1 MEFIKNYK
9 NKIIELII
17 IFTITFLFNLIC
29 NPLTSDEIWNYG
41 FAYNIANG
49 LLPYKDFNLVVTPL
63 FPFIGALFL
72 VIFGKN
78 LIVYHLFNAVICT
91 LIFYFMKKC
100 TNRGYYILYSIL
112 LLFSLPNYSLFS
124 LLLLYIII
132 YLEENNKNDL
142 LIGIFIGLM
151 FLTKQNI
158 GIVFIIPILL
168 TKNLKKIKTRIIGFF
183 IPNIILLIFLI
194 FTKSLFYFI
203 DYTFLGLTSFANE
216 NTVFSIWGILN
227 IIAIIYLILE
237 YKNKKTIIAIYLLCF
252 QVLAYPIF
260 DTYHVIIPFIPVLGY
275 FLSHLNL
282 VVKMTKIS
290 FCVFI
295 GILFI
300 YNIQNL
306 INNNIKFPNDTFAFK
321 LRPLNNYSLYYIN
334 EVSNYIKNTNN
345 VYIINANAY
354 LYKLESNIPIT
365 KFDLL
370 NDGNLGKDGDIK
382 IIEELKDRCKKNDC
396 TFLMLEA
403 EINNTQLSQTNQK
416 IIKYVDENYDKC
428 GKLLTLTIYKNEVK

>member
-1 MEFIKNYK
+1 MKKIKKMFPYLGLFLLFFFWNL
-9 NKIIELII
+9 LIQP
-17 IFTITFLFNLIC
+17 LNL
-29 NPLTSDEIWNYG
+29 DEVWNYG

-194 FTKSLFYFI
+194 AVQS
-203 DYTFLGLTSFANE
+203 
-216 NTVFSIWGILN
+216 
-227 IIAIIYLILE
+227 
-237 YKNKKTIIAIYLLCF
+237 
-252 QVLAYPIF
+252 
-260 DTYHVIIPFIPVLGY
+260 
-275 FLSHLNL
+275 
-282 VVKMTKIS
+282 
-290 FCVFI
+290 
-295 GILFI
+295 
-300 YNIQNL
+300 
-306 INNNIKFPNDTFAFK
+306 
-321 LRPLNNYSLYYIN
+321 
-334 EVSNYIKNTNN
+334 
-345 VYIINANAY
+345 
-354 LYKLESNIPIT
+354 
-365 KFDLL
+365 
-370 NDGNLGKDGDIK
+370 
-382 IIEELKDRCKKNDC
+382 LKDFLTKKY
-396 TFLMLEA
+396 MLY
-403 EINNTQLSQTNQK
+403 Q
-416 IIKYVDENYDKC
+416 
-428 GKLLTLTIYKNEVK
+428 G